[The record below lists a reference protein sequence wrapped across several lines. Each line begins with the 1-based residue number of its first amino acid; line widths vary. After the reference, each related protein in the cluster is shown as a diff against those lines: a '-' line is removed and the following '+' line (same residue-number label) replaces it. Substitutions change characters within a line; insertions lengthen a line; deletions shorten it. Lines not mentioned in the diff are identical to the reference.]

1 VPSSRF
7 IGQKQRSKSVKE
19 ICGYATH
26 LATVLAEVGGGGERL
41 AVELEEEGTGVR

>member
-26 LATVLAEVGGGGERL
+26 FATVLAEVGGGGERL
-41 AVELEEEGTGVR
+41 AVELEEEGTGVH